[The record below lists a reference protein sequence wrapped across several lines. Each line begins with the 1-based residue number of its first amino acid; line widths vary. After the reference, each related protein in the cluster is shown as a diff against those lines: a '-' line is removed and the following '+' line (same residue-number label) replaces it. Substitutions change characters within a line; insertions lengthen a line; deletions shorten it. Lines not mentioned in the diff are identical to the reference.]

1 MKKTFTLFII
11 ISALLGLVT
20 WKKYQGNQQS
30 VQVSTESVNQ
40 KVLSDTIL
48 ASGNLIFNSQI
59 QIRSQVTG
67 IVTQVLVEEGELVQ
81 KGQILMQLDQTAFA
95 ADVANAQAMVNAQ
108 NIAIEQATEYKRDI
122 ERRLQRKSILFQQ
135 QLVGQE
141 TIDSLIS
148 QSTIAK
154 IKVKAAKAR
163 LNQKKANLTLAQDRL
178 TKTTFVAAIDGL
190 ISAVDVKSGET
201 VIAGTTNIIGSAL
214 MTLADPA
221 TILAELRIDEADINN
236 VKKGQVVEVFAA
248 ATPKSHILG
257 EIINIGTSARTNANG
272 QGLHFRVKALLS
284 TTKRLYPGMSC
295 RAEIITAQAEPSLS
309 VPIGA
314 IQVSNNESYVWLVKN
329 NSAIKQVVRLGM
341 STDTDQAI
349 ISGLALNDTVIT
361 GPNRTI
367 KGLVNGAKVSVNQLN
382 KQAPSQS
389 DINASTDSRAETP
402 EKIQHKV
409 EES

>member
-1 MKKTFTLFII
+1 MKKAFILFII
-11 ISALLGLVT
+11 ISALVGLVS
-20 WKKYQGNQQS
+20 WKKYQGNHQS
-30 VQVSTESVNQ
+30 VPVSTEPVMQ

-67 IVTQVLVEEGELVQ
+67 IVTQVLVEEGDLVQ
-81 KGQILMQLDQTAFA
+81 QGQILMQLDQTAFA
-95 ADVANAQAMVNAQ
+95 ADVANAQATVNAQ
-108 NIAIEQATEYKRDI
+108 NIAIEQATEYQRDI
-122 ERRLQRKSILFQQ
+122 ERRLQRKNVLFKQ

-141 TIDSLIS
+141 TIDSLVS
-148 QSTIAK
+148 QNVIAG
-154 IKVKAAKAR
+154 IKVKAATAR
-163 LNQKKANLTLAQDRL
+163 LNQKKASLALAQDRL

-190 ISAVDVKSGET
+190 ISAVDVKPGET

-248 ATPKSHILG
+248 ATPKKSILG
-257 EIINIGTSARTNANG
+257 EIINIGTSARTNTNG

-284 TTKRLYPGMSC
+284 TEKRLYPGMSC

-314 IQVSNNESYVWLVKN
+314 IQASNSENYVWLVKN
-329 NSAIKQVVRLGM
+329 NRAIKQVVHLGM

-349 ISGLALNDTVIT
+349 TSGLQLNDTVIT

-367 KGLVNGAKVSVNQLN
+367 RSLTNGVEVSGTKLGKSAEV
-382 KQAPSQS
+382 
-389 DINASTDSRAETP
+389 NASVEADTAQ
-402 EKIQHKV
+402 KMQNKV

>member
-1 MKKTFTLFII
+1 MKKAFILFII
-11 ISALLGLVT
+11 ISALVGLVS
-20 WKKYQGNQQS
+20 WKKYQGNHQS
-30 VQVSTESVNQ
+30 VQVSTELVSQ

-67 IVTQVLVEEGELVQ
+67 IVTQVLVEEGDLVQ
-81 KGQILMQLDQTAFA
+81 QGQILMQLDQTAFA
-95 ADVANAQAMVNAQ
+95 ADVANAQATVNAQ
-108 NIAIEQATEYKRDI
+108 NIAIEQATEFKRDI
-122 ERRLQRKSILFQQ
+122 ERRLQRKNTLFQQ
-135 QLVGQE
+135 QLIGQE
-141 TIDSLIS
+141 DIDTLTS
-148 QSTIAK
+148 QNTIAS

-163 LNQKKANLTLAQDRL
+163 LNQKKANLALAQDRL

-190 ISAVDVKSGET
+190 ISAVDVKPGET

-236 VKKGQVVEVFAA
+236 VQKGQVVEVFAA
-248 ATPKSHILG
+248 ATPKNPIVG

-272 QGLHFRVKALLS
+272 QGLHFRVKALLNPG
-284 TTKRLYPGMSC
+284 KRLYPGMSC

-314 IQVSNNESYVWLVKN
+314 IQSNDSKNYVWLVKN
-329 NSAIKQVVRLGM
+329 NTAVKQSVHLGM

-349 ISGLALNDTVIT
+349 TSGLQLNDIVIT

-367 KGLVNGAKVSVNQLN
+367 KSLTDGAGVSENKRQQL
-382 KQAPSQS
+382 
-389 DINASTDSRAETP
+389 TDDHAITEVATDTP
-402 EKIQHKV
+402 QKAKSKV

>member
-1 MKKTFTLFII
+1 MKKAFTLFII
-11 ISALLGLVT
+11 ISALVGLVS
-20 WKKYQGNQQS
+20 WKKYQGNHQS
-30 VQVSTESVNQ
+30 VKVSTEPVMQ

-67 IVTQVLVEEGELVQ
+67 IVTQVLVEEGDLVQ
-81 KGQILMQLDQTAFA
+81 QGQVLMQLDQTAFA
-95 ADVANAQAMVNAQ
+95 ADVANAKAMVNAQ
-108 NIAIEQATEYKRDI
+108 NIAIEQATEKKRDI
-122 ERRLQRKSILFQQ
+122 ERRLQRKNTLFQS

-148 QSTIAK
+148 QNTIAN

-163 LNQKKANLTLAQDRL
+163 LNQKEANLALAQDRL

-190 ISAVDVKSGET
+190 ISSVDVKPGET

-236 VKKGQVVEVFAA
+236 VQKGQVVEVFAA
-248 ATPKSHILG
+248 ATPKKAIVG
-257 EIINIGTSARTNANG
+257 EIINIGTSARANANG
-272 QGLHFRVKALLS
+272 QGLHFRVKALLNPG
-284 TTKRLYPGMSC
+284 KRLYPGMSC

-314 IQVSNNESYVWLVKN
+314 IQTSDNENYVWLVKN
-329 NSAIKQVVRLGM
+329 NSAVKQIVNLGM

-349 ISGLALNDTVIT
+349 TSGLLLNDTVIT

-367 KGLVNGAKVSVNQLN
+367 KSLINGAEVNENTHRKVTGANTSAEVASDTPQ
-382 KQAPSQS
+382 QAKN
-389 DINASTDSRAETP
+389 DL
-402 EKIQHKV
+402 